1 MKVQKLVDRVCT
13 SNPRKAISALN
24 SLEEQISP
32 QGAAF
37 TEEAVTAIPLLLEA
51 VTRPEVFIKA
61 EILNYLGDA
70 YAYTLGTWQFRWDDE
85 PDMREHFIEMVAWET
100 SISKSYSDSTPAL
113 LSLIKAGN
121 SESVRG
127 SAVYLLSRIKESLP
141 ELISTLQE
149 MYGEKIDE
157 PLKADI
163 IEGVAN
169 LSITLRLGHL
179 SDVQWLHEKLSASS
193 PAIRLGAALSLMAR
207 EEADDRSALA
217 RIAQDARAA
226 GESTVQRTAWMAR
239 KSIDWALERRVR

>member
-37 TEEAVTAIPLLLEA
+37 TAEAVTAIPLLLEA
-51 VTRPEVFIKA
+51 AACPEVSVKA

-70 YAYTLGTWQFRWDDE
+70 YAYTLGTWQFRWNDE
-85 PDMREHFIEMVAWET
+85 PDMREHFAEMVAWET
-100 SISKSYSDSTPAL
+100 SISKSYSDSTPTL
-113 LSLIKAGN
+113 LSLIKADN

-127 SAVYLLSRIKESLP
+127 SAVYLLSRIKKSLP
-141 ELISTLQE
+141 ELIPTLQE
-149 MYGEKIDE
+149 MYGEEIDE

-169 LSITLRLGHL
+169 LGITLRLGHL
-179 SDVQWLHEKLSASS
+179 SDVQWLREKLSSAS

-217 RIAQDARAA
+217 RIAQDARAE

>member
-13 SNPRKAISALN
+13 SNPRTAISALN

-51 VTRPEVFIKA
+51 VARPEVSIRA

-85 PDMREHFIEMVAWET
+85 PDMRDHFSEMVAWET

-113 LSLIKAGN
+113 LSLVEEDNG
-121 SESVRG
+121 ESVRG
-127 SAVYLLSRIKESLP
+127 SAVYLLSRIRKPLP
-141 ELISTLQE
+141 ELIPTLQD
-149 MYGEKIDE
+149 MYGEKIGE

-179 SDVQWLHEKLSASS
+179 SDVQWLREKLSSSS

-217 RIAQDARAA
+217 RIAHDARAE